1 MASALVRIGSR
12 SRQPGGVN
20 VGRLD
25 SDDAQTLALV
35 RGRGE
40 APPGDAA
47 VENGVRGEFGDDQDD
62 RVVCLGAVRVAPTRI
77 AGAR

>member
-20 VGRLD
+20 AGHLD
-25 SDDAQTLALV
+25 SDDAQTLV
-35 RGRGE
+35 VGKGRGE

-47 VENGVRGEFGDDQDD
+47 VEDGVRSEFSDDQAD
-62 RVVCLGAVRVAPTRI
+62 RVVRLGAVRVAPL
-77 AGAR
+77 GY